1 MMDFTIDIYK
11 KLILTLQNEGY
22 NFQTFAEFIK
32 APMAKSVILRH
43 DVDKRPENS
52 ELFARIQNE
61 LNIKGTYYFICV
73 PESYDEQIIR
83 TISKM
88 NHEIGYH
95 YEEMDLCNGDVHAAI
110 KLFEKNLK
118 TLRDICPI
126 ETICM
131 HGSPRSKYDNK
142 SIWLSNEYNDFQ
154 IIGEPYFD
162 LNFNKI
168 GYLTDTGRTWDG
180 ARFSVRD
187 KVVSNISLNVKSTQE
202 LIHNLK
208 KKSLP
213 KQLMLTF
220 HPQRWN
226 SDFAMWT
233 QEMIL
238 QNLKNVIKKHIV
250 SKS

>member
-61 LNIKGTYYFICV
+61 LNIKGTYYFRCV

-142 SIWLSNEYNDFQ
+142 SIWLSNKYTDYQ

-187 KVVSNISLNVKSTQE
+187 KVVSKISLNVKSTQE
-202 LIHNLK
+202 LIHNLQ

-226 SDFAMWT
+226 SGFAMWT
-233 QEMIL
+233 QELIL

>member
-61 LNIKGTYYFICV
+61 LNIKGTYYFRCV

-142 SIWLSNEYNDFQ
+142 SIWLSNKYTDYQ

>member
-22 NFQTFAEFIK
+22 NFQTFAEFMQ

-61 LNIKGTYYFICV
+61 LNIKGTYYFRCV

-142 SIWLSNEYNDFQ
+142 SIWFNNKYTDYQ
-154 IIGEPYFD
+154 VIGEPYFD

-187 KVVSNISLNVKSTQE
+187 KVVSNISLNVKSTQD
-202 LIHNLK
+202 LIRSLQK
-208 KKSLP
+208 KRLP

-220 HPQRWN
+220 HPQRWTSN
-226 SDFAMWT
+226 FAMWT
-233 QEMIL
+233 EELIL
-238 QNLKNVIKKHIV
+238 QNVKNVVKKYII

>member
-61 LNIKGTYYFICV
+61 LNIKGTYYFRCV

-126 ETICM
+126 ESICM

-142 SIWLSNEYNDFQ
+142 SIWLSNKYTDYQ

>member
-61 LNIKGTYYFICV
+61 LNIKCTYYFRCV

-180 ARFSVRD
+180 GRFSVRD
-187 KVVSNISLNVKSTQE
+187 KVVSKISLNVKSTQE